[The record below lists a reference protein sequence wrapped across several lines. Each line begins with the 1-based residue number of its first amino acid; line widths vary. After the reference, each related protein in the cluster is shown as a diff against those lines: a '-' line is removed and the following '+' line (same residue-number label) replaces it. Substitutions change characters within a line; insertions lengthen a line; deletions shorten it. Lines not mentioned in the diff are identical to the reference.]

1 MRWLAAQAALLG
13 LLLAIVASCKSE
25 DTSDA
30 ERSGPAGTVLS
41 VEGEVEA
48 RRGDEAPRALEG
60 GSAIYADDVISTGPA
75 GAVRIRLSH
84 NEAIWELGADERRR
98 VDDSLAWRAPK
109 GADTGEEPATTE
121 ERSLAAGRHAEDES
135 ADTSA
140 TVLDDVPSE
149 ALADEGA
156 AEPPA
161 PRAAR
166 SPRPAPRASAPPA
179 APAAGPTGGGADELS
194 RDVEARQEVTAE
206 PQLSSLELQQ
216 RVMDAVRGHL
226 RRCFDQVSAQS
237 DAGLA
242 GRIEVGVRVGRDG
255 RVEELE
261 LEVERGNLPGVA
273 ECAQRSI
280 RAATIDTQGRSLRA
294 QFTVGL

>member
-13 LLLAIVASCKSE
+13 LLLAIMASCRSE

-30 ERSGPAGTVLS
+30 ELPGPAGTVLS

-48 RRGDEAPRALEG
+48 SRGGEAPRALEG
-60 GSAIYADDVISTGPA
+60 GSAIYADDVIATGPA
-75 GAVRIRLSH
+75 GAIRIRLSH

-98 VDDSLAWRAPK
+98 VDESLAWRAPK
-109 GADTGEEPATTE
+109 GADTGEEPAPTE
-121 ERSLAAGRHAEDES
+121 ERSIAAGRHAEGES
-135 ADTSA
+135 ADTPA
-140 TVLDDVPSE
+140 TVMDD
-149 ALADEGA
+149 ALAEEGA

-161 PRAAR
+161 PRAEPP
-166 SPRPAPRASAPPA
+166 PRGAPRASAPAA
-179 APAAGPTGGGADELS
+179 APAAAPTGGGAAELS
-194 RDVEARQEVTAE
+194 RDVQAREAVTAE

-216 RVMDAVRGHL
+216 RVMDTVRGHL
-226 RRCFDQVSAQS
+226 RRCFEQVSAQS